1 MTTAADIK
9 RQIAAVNR
17 RSAEVFT
24 KTIPRKIERALT
36 ASAIVVGNKAI
47 EYTPTEY
54 GLLAMSQYRE
64 VRDNGAGGYFAR
76 IGYTAAYAA
85 ALHERTD
92 WSPRPPELKS
102 GPSWN
107 SRAKTGFLS
116 AAGEETLVTVRR
128 IMLQDLKL

>member
-76 IGYTAAYAA
+76 IGI
-85 ALHERTD
+85 L
-92 WSPRPPELKS
+92 L
-102 GPSWN
+102 
-107 SRAKTGFLS
+107 
-116 AAGEETLVTVRR
+116 
-128 IMLQDLKL
+128 MLQPFTKGLIGVQDLQSLNRARVGIVAPRTWLYLPLVERKRLSTCCAAFMLPGP